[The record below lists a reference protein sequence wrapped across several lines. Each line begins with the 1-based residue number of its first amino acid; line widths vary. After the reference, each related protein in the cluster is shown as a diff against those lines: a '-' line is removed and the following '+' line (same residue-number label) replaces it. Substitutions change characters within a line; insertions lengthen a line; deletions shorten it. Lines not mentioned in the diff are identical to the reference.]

1 MAGVVGLGKNIS
13 GLPTY
18 YFCYQATDSFSIA
31 VNYSFENSPTDA
43 SATLTYQEIGGSPV
57 SSTTSISAASG
68 IAGFS
73 LPPSTFCK
81 VTLAVVG
88 SGGELTTSLS

>member
-1 MAGVVGLGKNIS
+1 MAGVVGLGESID

-31 VNYSFENSPTDA
+31 VNYSFESTPTGA

-57 SSTTSISAASG
+57 SSSVSISAA
-68 IAGFS
+68 AGTVSFS